1 MHRRFRSI
9 LIPFSDGGFDT
20 TSIHGRCA
28 PAIYRLPINQRSSL
42 HSTRR
47 CEASGPRWVWKSAI
61 SPAPVHLTLTSMAT
75 CSICPSK

>member
-47 CEASGPRWVWKSAI
+47 CEASGPRGHVGFGSRRFPQHPFI
-61 SPAPVHLTLTSMAT
+61 
-75 CSICPSK
+75 